1 MRNYGNAF
9 NQEDIVETINRLN
22 NAFFSVLSSF
32 AVGLEETHSR
42 ASFIETSLTNTA
54 LKQRTITKAL
64 IEREKEINFG
74 ALLNRIPDEKTREF
88 IRNIVVQLLENN
100 PIKTVLDLWGSNIGS
115 DEFAVLLKALEKN
128 DYLQIM
134 SLSCNPFRDEDVA
147 RLAKVIE
154 KNQSLQILNLSNNS
168 ISNKGAAMLT
178 EALRENQTLQ
188 SLDLSRNHIDDEG
201 VKALVQ
207 PLKGNRS
214 LYFLNLSNNDIRN
227 AGAETLLK
235 LLKRKLIM
243 TSPESLNQK
252 DEPGNRAVDFEI
264 KLMLKRF
271 DRINYY
277 MISRLCK
284 MKPTVEVLTN
294 QLEDLKQK
302 LCPLDKF
309 FSVAIERTSTR
320 CGDCTEKAVDENFET
335 YVSCLH
341 KLMQQLTVLE
351 NMIAWDNRSAY
362 VYCGRTV
369 HRKRKQMIESF
380 PKLLEDLLLNEF
392 EDVLSAICSKY
403 YNLYYKGNS
412 ALFDTSNSN
421 LARDIYKFWT
431 RIFGEECPKWIDNKA
446 PQLIT
451 FYQLCALAEGQ
462 KEEPGTCCPPSVL
475 LAKLKAISEKE
486 SLSEFPSQDKETAS

>member
-22 NAFFSVLSSF
+22 NAFFSLLPSF
-32 AVGLEETHSR
+32 LVGLAETHSR

-64 IEREKEINFG
+64 IEREKGINFD
-74 ALLNRIPDEKTREF
+74 ALLNRIPNEETREF

-100 PIKTVLDLWGSNIGS
+100 PTKTVLDLWISNIGS
-115 DEFAVLLKALEKN
+115 DEFSVLLKAFEKN

-168 ISNKGAAMLT
+168 ISNKGVAMLA

-188 SLDLSRNHIDDEG
+188 LLNLSGNHIDDEG
-201 VKALVQ
+201 VKVLVQ
-207 PLKGNRS
+207 ALKGNRS
-214 LYFLNLSNNDIRN
+214 LYFLDLSNNDIRN
-227 AGAETLLK
+227 AGAEALLK
-235 LLKRKLIM
+235 LLKRKLLM
-243 TSPESLNQK
+243 TSPESLNRK
-252 DEPGNRAVDFEI
+252 DEPSNRAVDSEVKFI
-264 KLMLKRF
+264 LRRF
-271 DRINYY
+271 DRMNGD
-277 MISRLCK
+277 MISGLSK
-284 MKPTVEVLTN
+284 MKSTVEVITN
-294 QLEDLKQK
+294 QLQDLKQK
-302 LCPLDKF
+302 LYPLDKF

-320 CGDCTEKAVDENFET
+320 CSDYTEKAVENFEA

-341 KLMQQLTVLE
+341 KLMQQLTILG
-351 NMIAWDNRSAY
+351 NMIDWDNRLAY
-362 VYCGRTV
+362 DYCGRTV

-403 YNLYYKGNS
+403 YHLYYKGNS
-412 ALFDTSNSN
+412 ALFNASNSN

-431 RIFGEECPKWIDNKA
+431 RIFGEKCPKWIDNKA

-451 FYQLCALAEGQ
+451 FYRLCALAEGQ
-462 KEEPGTCCPPSVL
+462 KEEPDTCCPPSVL

-486 SLSEFPSQDKETAS
+486 SLSELQSQDQETTS